1 MKCPQVSNFMQK
13 WMWHSVIS
21 VALIATQKSRTESK
35 DIAAEQSETAVEH
48 RKYWRELSRSVS
60 AVFRGDRIILPHL
73 LVCMQMRNIP
83 SSWNSWVSAD
93 CSPLTLAGAAAL
105 IRWLGANHDRGT
117 SVDGHNTEG
126 ITEQNSL
133 SRTAGMAPCKWNC
146 LLPYMDCA
154 CRQ

>member
-21 VALIATQKSRTESK
+21 VALIATQKSRTDSK
-35 DIAAEQSETAVEH
+35 DIAAEHSETAVEH
-48 RKYWRELSRSVS
+48 RKYWRELGSSVA

-73 LVCMQMRNIP
+73 LVCMQMRSIP
-83 SSWNSWVSAD
+83 SAWNSWVSTD
-93 CSPLTLAGAAAL
+93 CSPLTLAG
-105 IRWLGANHDRGT
+105 LGADHDRGT
-117 SVDGHNTEG
+117 SVDGHNTED
-126 ITEQNSL
+126 ITVQNSL

-146 LLPYMDCA
+146 LLPSMDCA